1 MKKYLLI
8 ILTLLLNPFYGYSQ
22 TGKLFEADKQLSSSF
37 VNQIYLDRD
46 GFIWVATRN
55 GLCRYDGYQFR
66 IFKKETDDSM
76 LSNYVNSILQDR
88 KGLFYIG
95 LFGALQTFDGNVFRE
110 VKVKILDGHIV
121 PCYITTFAE
130 LPSGTVMVGTSGH
143 GVVQM
148 DSPNTAHQL
157 GGGLANVVNIQQLMC
172 DHRGQLW
179 IATDDNGLV
188 VWSNNHV
195 VARYFQEES
204 LRNQV
209 LRVCEDKNG
218 NIYAGTRKNG
228 IREVGERTLLQPRQQ
243 NHDRLRRT
251 RHLYL

>member
-66 IFKKETDDSM
+66 IFKKETDESM

-148 DSPNTAHQL
+148 DSPTTAHQL

-172 DHRGQLW
+172 DHRRQHLRRHPQERHLPAFGQHLHSHSG
-179 IATDDNGLV
+179 D
-188 VWSNNHV
+188 
-195 VARYFQEES
+195 R
-204 LRNQV
+204 
-209 LRVCEDKNG
+209 
-218 NIYAGTRKNG
+218 
-228 IREVGERTLLQPRQQ
+228 REVGERTILQPRQQ